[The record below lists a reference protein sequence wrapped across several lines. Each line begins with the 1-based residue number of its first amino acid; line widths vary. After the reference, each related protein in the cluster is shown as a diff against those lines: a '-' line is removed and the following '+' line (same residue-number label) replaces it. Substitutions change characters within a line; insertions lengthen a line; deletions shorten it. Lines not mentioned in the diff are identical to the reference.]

1 MNTKI
6 IISIISILL
15 LMSNA
20 NAQQTNTQR
29 LLLLQD
35 QMENAKSSFE
45 KRNILK
51 EASLIPS
58 FTSFMFISKSLNDES
73 VNEGLT
79 SFKRE
84 RWCSTAK

>member
-1 MNTKI
+1 MKTKI

-45 KRNILK
+45 KNLV
-51 EASLIPS
+51 EACKNLYI
-58 FTSFMFISKSLNDES
+58 
-73 VNEGLT
+73 
-79 SFKRE
+79 
-84 RWCSTAK
+84 